1 MEVEMKMVKSLLLG
15 TAAGLVAV
23 AGAQAADMP
32 VKAAPVQYVKICSLY
47 GDGFYYIPGTDI
59 CLKVGGYVRGEY
71 FYNYGANG
79 TNGPFQ
85 GGAAG
90 ASNPQ
95 GNGAGFRDRSDG
107 GDWIMRSR
115 AYAWFDSRQQTEYGT
130 LRSYLQV
137 GVNYDSP
144 NPSGSGFNAN
154 RAFIQFAG
162 FTIGTAQSFYDFYS
176 SPASSFFGPNA
187 SDTGDGGWKVFAY
200 TAQYGNGFSST
211 FSIEEPRSSGVGPIS
226 GVMDVN
232 LGSPLL
238 GVIANDTDRAKHR
251 FPDLVQNWRVDQAW
265 GSAQLMVA
273 AHDVS
278 AGYYAA
284 NAGNLLGNL
293 APCTGLTAGFL
304 GVGTGTL
311 TGSEVCGHPADKVG
325 WAVGGGARL
334 NAQNGDYFQFQVN
347 YTQGAARYVAFT
359 QVGAFSPVQFSGQ
372 NFGYGFFS
380 DGVFSN
386 ATGEVQLT
394 TVWGIN
400 AAYDHLWTPQLRTSI
415 YGAYLRTEY
424 GNNANLA
431 ICNSQTTPNIGI
443 SPFATPSAVGGAI
456 AFTGV
461 QVAQGAC
468 NNNFNWWQVGSRTQY
483 NFTPWFYVGFDV
495 IYQKLETASAGNTVT
510 FTSLA
515 GAAKPTAFYQIQN
528 QDNYGLRV
536 RVHRDIVP

>member
-1 MEVEMKMVKSLLLG
+1 MKMVKSLLLG
-15 TAAGLVAV
+15 TTAGLVAV

-32 VKAAPVQYVKICSLY
+32 VKAAPVQYVKICNLY

-95 GNGAGFRDRSDG
+95 GNGAGFKDRSDG
-107 GDWIMRSR
+107 GDWIMRTR

-130 LRSYLQV
+130 LRSYLQI

-144 NPSGSGFNAN
+144 NASSSGFNAN

-162 FTIGTAQSFYDFYS
+162 FTVGTAQSFFDFYS
-176 SPASSFFGPNA
+176 SPASSFFGPPA

-200 TAQYGNGFSST
+200 TAQYGNGFSAT
-211 FSIEEPRSSGVGPIS
+211 FSIEEPRSFGTGPIS
-226 GVMDVN
+226 GVIDTN
-232 LGSPLL
+232 LGNLVL
-238 GVIANDTDRAKHR
+238 GVNNSDTDRAKQR

-265 GSAQLMVA
+265 GSAQLMIA

-278 AGYYAA
+278 GGYYTA
-284 NAGNLLGNL
+284 NPVTLGVLNNLGTCSS
-293 APCTGLTAGFL
+293 PTAGFL
-304 GVGTGTL
+304 GMGVGTL
-311 TGSEVCGHPADKVG
+311 TGAEICGHPADKLG
-325 WAVGGGARL
+325 WAVGGGSRH
-334 NAQNGDYFQFQVN
+334 NVGTQGDYFQWQAT
-347 YTQGAARYVAFT
+347 YTQGAVRYVAFT
-359 QVGAFSPVQFSGQ
+359 PAGAFSPVTFNGQ
-372 NFGYGFFS
+372 NLGYGFFS

-394 TVWGIN
+394 TAWGIN
-400 AAYDHLWTPQLRTSI
+400 AAYDHLWTPQLRSSI
-415 YGAYLRTEY
+415 YGSYFRVEY

-431 ICNSQTTPNIGI
+431 ICNAQTTANVPGANL
-443 SPFATPSAVGGAI
+443 AQPSAVLGAI
-456 AFTGV
+456 AFTGL

-468 NNNFNWWQVGSRTQY
+468 NNNFNFWTVGSRTQY

-495 IYQKLETASAGNTVT
+495 IYQKLETASNGATVT
-510 FTSLA
+510 FTNLA
-515 GAAKPTAFYQIQN
+515 GAAKPTAFYQVMN

-536 RVHRDIVP
+536 RVHRDLVP

>member
-71 FYNYGANG
+71 GYNYGSSFG
-79 TNGPFQ
+79 TNPFISFPS
-85 GGAAG
+85 GMK
-90 ASNPQ
+90 
-95 GNGAGFRDRSDG
+95 DRTDG
-107 GDWIMRSR
+107 EDFIMRTR

-144 NPSGSGFNAN
+144 TTTATRFDAN

-176 SPASSFFGPNA
+176 SPASSYFGPNA
-187 SDTGDGGWKVFAY
+187 SDTGDPGWKVFAY
-200 TAQYGNGFSST
+200 TAQYGNGFSAT
-211 FSIEEPRSSGVGPIS
+211 FSFEEPRNFGTTLPQPGVYNT
-226 GVMDVN
+226 N
-232 LGSPLL
+232 LGNFQL
-238 GVIANDTDRAKHR
+238 GVNTSDADRVKPR
-251 FPDLVQNWRVDQAW
+251 FPDIVQNWRVDQAW

-278 AGYYAA
+278 GGYYAA
-284 NAGNLLGNL
+284 NTGANAPLTGPV
-293 APCTGLTAGFL
+293 PCTGLTAGFL
-304 GVGTGTL
+304 GVGAGSL

-325 WAVGGGARL
+325 WAAGGGARL
-334 NAQNGDYFQFQVN
+334 NAYGGDYFQFQVN
-347 YTQGAARYVAFT
+347 YTQGAVRYAAFT
-359 QVGAFSPVQFSGQ
+359 QPGAGSPVQFNGQ
-372 NFGYGFFS
+372 NLGYGLFS

-394 TVWGIN
+394 TAWGIN

-415 YGAYLRTEY
+415 YASYLRVEY
-424 GNNANLA
+424 GDNANLA
-431 ICNSQTTPNIGI
+431 ICNAQTMPNIGI
-443 SPFATPSAVGGAI
+443 SPFATPSAIGGSI
-456 AFTGV
+456 AFTPV
-461 QVAQGAC
+461 QVAQGQC
-468 NNNFNWWQVGSRTQY
+468 SNNFNWWQIGSRTQY

-495 IYQKLETASAGNTVT
+495 IYQKLETASKDATAT
-510 FTSLA
+510 FTA
-515 GAAKPTAFYQIQN
+515 FPGTAKPTSFYRIQD
-528 QDNYGLRV
+528 QDNYGLRI

>member
-1 MEVEMKMVKSLLLG
+1 MKMVKSLLLG
-15 TAAGLVAV
+15 TTAGLVAV

-71 FYNYGANG
+71 AYNYGSSMA
-79 TNGPFQ
+79 NGPFQ
-85 GGAAG
+85 GGA
-90 ASNPQ
+90 
-95 GNGAGFRDRSDG
+95 NGSGLKDRLDG
-107 GDWIMRSR
+107 QDFTMRTR

-130 LRSYLQV
+130 LRSYLQI
-137 GVNYDSP
+137 GINYDSP
-144 NPSGSGFNAN
+144 QNTATNFNAN

-162 FTIGTAQSFYDFYS
+162 FTVGTAQSFYDFYS

-187 SDTGDGGWKVFAY
+187 SDTGDPGWKVFAY
-200 TAQYGNGFSST
+200 TAQYGNGFSAT
-211 FSIEEPRSSGVGPIS
+211 FSLEEPRSMSLAVPETGVINT
-226 GVMDVN
+226 N
-232 LGSPLL
+232 LGNLPI
-238 GVIANDTDRAKHR
+238 GIINPDPDRAKIR
-251 FPDLVQNWRVDQAW
+251 FPDIVQNWRVDQAW

-284 NAGNLLGNL
+284 NAGSLLGAGAAGFTP
-293 APCTGLTAGFL
+293 APCTGVTAGFL
-304 GVGTGTL
+304 GVGAGTL
-311 TGSEVCGHPADKVG
+311 TGSEPCGHPADKLG
-325 WAVGGGARL
+325 WALGGGARL
-334 NAQNGDYFQFQVN
+334 NAQGGDYFQFQVN
-347 YTQGAARYVAFT
+347 YTQGAIRYAAFT
-359 QVGAFSPVQFSGQ
+359 AGGAFSPNQFNGQ
-372 NFGYGFFS
+372 NMGYGFFS

-394 TVWGIN
+394 TAYGIN

-415 YGAYLRTEY
+415 YGSYLRVEY

-431 ICNSQTTPNIGI
+431 ICNAQTTPN
-443 SPFATPSAVGGAI
+443 FANVNLATPSAVAGSI
-456 AFTGV
+456 AFTGL

-468 NNNFNWWQVGSRTQY
+468 NNNFNWWQIGSRTQY

-495 IYQKLETASAGNTVT
+495 IYQKLETASNSATVT
-510 FTSLA
+510 YTSLA
-515 GAAKPTAFYQIQN
+515 NTAKPTAFYQIQN
-528 QDNYGLRV
+528 QDNYGLRI

>member
-32 VKAAPVQYVKICSLY
+32 VKAAPVQYVKICNLY

-59 CLKVGGYVRGEY
+59 CLKIGGYVRGEY
-71 FYNYGANG
+71 FYNYGASG
-79 TNGPFQ
+79 TNGAFAGVSGQ
-85 GGAAG
+85 KDRVDGAD
-90 ASNPQ
+90 
-95 GNGAGFRDRSDG
+95 FL
-107 GDWIMRSR
+107 MRTR

-144 NPSGSGFNAN
+144 AVTSTTFNAN

-162 FTIGTAQSFYDFYS
+162 FTVGTAQSFFDFYS
-176 SPASSFFGPNA
+176 SPASSFFGPPA

-200 TAQYGNGFSST
+200 TAQYGNGFSAT
-211 FSIEEPRSSGVGPIS
+211 FSFEEPRSFGTVTPTGGVINT
-226 GVMDVN
+226 N
-232 LGSPLL
+232 LGNLVL
-238 GVIANDTDRAKHR
+238 GVNTSDTDKAKHR
-251 FPDLVQNWRVDQAW
+251 FPDIVQNWRVDQAW

-273 AHDVS
+273 VHDVS

-284 NAGNLLGNL
+284 NPVALLGAA
-293 APCTGLTAGFL
+293 APCSNAVSGFL
-304 GVGTGTL
+304 GVGTGTI
-311 TGSEVCGHPADKVG
+311 TGSEPCGHPADKVG
-325 WAVGGGARL
+325 WAFGGGAKL
-334 NAQNGDYFQFQVN
+334 NAYGGDYFQFQVN
-347 YTQGAARYVAFT
+347 YTLGAVRYAAFT
-359 QVGAFSPVQFSGQ
+359 PAGAFSPVQFNGQ
-372 NFGYGFFS
+372 NLGYGFFT

-394 TVWGIN
+394 TAWGIN
-400 AAYDHLWTPQLRTSI
+400 AAYDHLWLPNFRTSI
-415 YGAYLRTEY
+415 YASYLRVEY

-431 ICNSQTTPNIGI
+431 ICNAQTTPNIGI
-443 SPFATPSAVGGAI
+443 SPFANPSAVAGAI
-456 AFTGV
+456 AFTPV

-495 IYQKLETASAGNTVT
+495 IYQKLESASNGNTVT
-510 FTSLA
+510 YTAL
-515 GAAKPTAFYQIQN
+515 GGTAKPTAFYQIQN
-528 QDNYGLRV
+528 QDNYGLRI